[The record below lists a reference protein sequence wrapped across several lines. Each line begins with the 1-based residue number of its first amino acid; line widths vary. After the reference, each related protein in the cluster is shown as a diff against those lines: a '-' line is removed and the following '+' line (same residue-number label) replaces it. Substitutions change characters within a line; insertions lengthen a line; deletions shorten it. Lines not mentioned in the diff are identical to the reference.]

1 MIVETV
7 FALLLIAD
15 NKIIEHRIQ
24 DNLSQCLKGKRYAMR
39 DKKSG
44 DRVQYQCIKSKAN
57 IEIYMGEKKNNFIN
71 IRMIEKLM
79 TLLVGILLALAG
91 WTLTRTFD
99 LSTNQAVQLDKV
111 SKLERQVEKL
121 EDQMDRMMNM
131 DKEIMDQHEKLF
143 KKLENSNTGYSYN

>member
-7 FALLLIAD
+7 VALLLIAD

-57 IEIYMGEKKNNFIN
+57 IEIYMGEKKITS
-71 IRMIEKLM
+71 L
-79 TLLVGILLALAG
+79 IL
-91 WTLTRTFD
+91 
-99 LSTNQAVQLDKV
+99 
-111 SKLERQVEKL
+111 E
-121 EDQMDRMMNM
+121 
-131 DKEIMDQHEKLF
+131 
-143 KKLENSNTGYSYN
+143 